1 MDDIAPSNLTVV
13 ALRAALKKRGEST
26 TGSKAALVKR
36 LKCAIDADASAMTT
50 GEAKENATTAS
61 HDGVALIEAVH
72 RGDVDAVRALV
83 AAGALVGRSW
93 EQDDDD
99 SDGDDD
105 DGDGDDHND
114 ALWVIVYGSGE
125 PRRMRHH
132 HDVDAAALQRC
143 VDEGDEK
150 GLLVTQV
157 SCARNRWTLVMESDT
172 GFGNQCWELS
182 KEFLPKEWIL
192 ERWDEDYFV
201 TALAGA
207 NDGSCLVI
215 MSKTTSYERQSYK
228 LSDHFPLSWVE
239 KKTKDGFRVTAI
251 ATSNER

>member
-150 GLLVTQV
+150 AYSSRKYCV
-157 SCARNRWTLVMESDT
+157 R
-172 GFGNQCWELS
+172 
-182 KEFLPKEWIL
+182 
-192 ERWDEDYFV
+192 
-201 TALAGA
+201 
-207 NDGSCLVI
+207 
-215 MSKTTSYERQSYK
+215 
-228 LSDHFPLSWVE
+228 
-239 KKTKDGFRVTAI
+239 AI
-251 ATSNER
+251 AGHSLWKVTLGSATSVGSFLKSFCPRNGSSSAGTKITP